1 MKQQDDEFYELL
13 TLEYTFKNILRC
25 SVFNMV
31 CDRHVCCRPGDCSEE
46 KPLDDDYVSYEL
58 DYHSLEKIKLYSTE

>member
-1 MKQQDDEFYELL
+1 MKQHDDEFYEIL

-25 SVFNMV
+25 SLFNMLH
-31 CDRHVCCRPGDCSEE
+31 DKHVCCMPGDCSEE

-58 DYHSLEKIKLYSTE
+58 DYHSLDKIKLYSTE

>member
-1 MKQQDDEFYELL
+1 MKQHDDEFYEIL

-25 SVFNMV
+25 SLFNMV
-31 CDRHVCCRPGDCSEE
+31 CDRHVCCMPGDYSEE

-58 DYHSLEKIKLYSTE
+58 DYHSLDKIKFYSRE

>member
-1 MKQQDDEFYELL
+1 MKQHDDEFYEIL

-31 CDRHVCCRPGDCSEE
+31 CDRHICCMPGDCSE
-46 KPLDDDYVSYEL
+46 KHLDDDYVSYEL
-58 DYHSLEKIKLYSTE
+58 DYHSLDKIKLYSTE